1 MMPPNFRV
9 SPVSMS
15 LQTYRDQFGFQR
27 EHSKGRVLN
36 VGSNTDGGCLAADF
50 GAVNIDLRARDHV
63 TGMLMPVAALA
74 DARALPF
81 AGVFDTVILGEILE
95 HMERPDAVRSL
106 REAAAAIGSGGRVVI
121 TMPHDGRRES
131 GKLETPKGEQQFYA
145 PGIYAY
151 HYRSIS
157 RLELLGWIREA
168 GLEAE
173 VIARIAYVWGE
184 QGSGIVARRAE
195 A

>member
-1 MMPPNFRV
+1 MRQVPV
-9 SPVSMS
+9 SPKV
-15 LQTYRDQFGFQR
+15 YRDQFGFQR
-27 EHSKGRVLN
+27 EHSYGRVLN
-36 VGSNTDGGCLAADF
+36 VGSNTDGGRLAADL
-50 GAVNIDLRARDHV
+50 GALNVDLRSLDHV
-63 TGMLMPVAALA
+63 TGLAMPVAALA

-81 AGVFDTVILGEILE
+81 RRGAFDTVVLGEILE
-95 HMERPDAVRSL
+95 HMERVDAVRSL
-106 REAAAAIGSGGRVVI
+106 SEAAAAIGAGGRVVV
-121 TMPHDGRRES
+121 TMPHDGRRDAGEI
-131 GKLETPKGEQQFYA
+131 ETPAGDQQFYA

-173 VIARIAYVWGE
+173 MVARIIYVWGE
-184 QGSGIVARRAE
+184 QGSGIVARKWGE